1 MGRPEEGN
9 ELMTEERITLN
20 DWLGLALDA
29 KRRILELHPDATV
42 YVEIGADDDGLPGLP
57 RFFAQGE
64 SIHDAV
70 AEATVELFKHSANF
84 NSGTRIED
92 NVHDFSCT
100 PRDPKEGDTIA
111 LGQVAEFKF
120 RARSSRLSLER
131 ARKAF
136 AAGDAELLRVI
147 LQSSTGIGQPP
158 LAIPGGWL
166 SGTMALDE
174 ARGQANA
181 IRREFGAEATW
192 AFPWDEKGGR
202 S

>member
-1 MGRPEEGN
+1 
-9 ELMTEERITLN
+9 MTEERITLN

-29 KRRILELHPDATV
+29 KRRLLELHPDATV

-57 RFFAQGE
+57 RFFAKGE

-84 NSGTRIED
+84 NGGTRIED

-100 PRDPKEGDTIA
+100 PRDPNEGDTIA
-111 LGQVAEFKF
+111 LGQVEEFKR

-174 ARGQANA
+174 ARGLANA

-192 AFPWDEKGGR
+192 SFPWDEKGGK